1 MPQKEFEAMRSSLS
15 IRHKTMLATVGAVI
29 LVIAVLISITV
40 SQGQKIILDKTY
52 SQQMPAALGEVSN
65 QIKLELEKPLV
76 VAEVMSQLA
85 LLKNFNGQE
94 SDKVVAQL
102 QSIKQQFNAL
112 TAFYVTTINDT
123 YYVPNGVLKTMSKSS
138 ADDAWFYGF
147 LGSNKSVELSI
158 DVDESTGL
166 ATVFV
171 NQVVMHE
178 GKRIGVTGIG
188 LSLANLG
195 QTVANFSLGESGR
208 LMLVDSQG
216 IVKVHSDTSMV
227 GKSLSAIGM
236 ASVSKNVTNLN
247 DNGLEI
253 NEVEID
259 QQTMLVGLMSLP
271 QLGWVLVSVQPTSE
285 VLAEINHFIE
295 TMTWIGV
302 SIALLFVAVSAYM
315 THILLKPLSTT
326 ADLLLEIGSGGG
338 DLTQRLD
345 ESRSDEVGNIA
356 KGYNQFVAY
365 MGNVLQEI
373 ESSRQALVSSI
384 EYIDQQ
390 ASEMKQQIHGQ
401 EQNIHQ
407 VATAIHEMSASSEE
421 IANNANHTSDNVQ
434 QTTLEVKKGLESVSD
449 TFSHTEAMSQ
459 QLDQSNQSIEKLSND
474 IKAIDT
480 VLDVISGVSEQ
491 TNLLA
496 LNAAIEAARAGE
508 QGRGFA
514 VVADEVRTLASRT
527 HESASEIRTIIEN
540 LQSLSNTVVSEV
552 SQSHK
557 IGQDCLTAAQSSE
570 HHLASINRIVEEIHQ
585 LSAQTATATGQQSQ
599 VINEIAPH
607 VESIADVARSNTDM
621 VTQTSQRCISL
632 KQNAN
637 SLSDLVAKFKF

>member
-1 MPQKEFEAMRSSLS
+1 MRSSLS

-65 QIKLELEKPLV
+65 QIILELEKPLV

-166 ATVFV
+166 TTVFV

-236 ASVSKNVTNLN
+236 ASVSENVTNLN

-259 QQTMLVGLMSLP
+259 QQMMLVGLMSLP

-326 ADLLLEIGSGGG
+326 AELLLEIGSGGG

-373 ESSRQALVSSI
+373 ESARQALMSSI

-401 EQNIHQ
+401 EQNINQ

-459 QLDQSNQSIEKLSND
+459 QLDQSNLSIEKLSND
-474 IKAIDT
+474 INAIDT

-632 KQNAN
+632 KQNAD